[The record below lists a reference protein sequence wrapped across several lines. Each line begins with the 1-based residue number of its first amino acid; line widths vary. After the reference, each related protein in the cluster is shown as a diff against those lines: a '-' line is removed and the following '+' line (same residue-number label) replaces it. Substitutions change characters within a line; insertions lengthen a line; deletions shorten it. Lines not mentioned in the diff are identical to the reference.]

1 MLKGNHT
8 PFPRTKLNYRCFKNL
23 DTDGLLQD
31 LQRVPFHVSHVFEDI
46 SEAYWAHE
54 KLTKEVL
61 DEHIPIKQ
69 KHKRKNSAP
78 FMNSEL
84 RKAINYKKSLWRK
97 FQNVKSDKNW
107 NKYSKQRN
115 YVTKLKRESIKLYFS
130 ERCGGGPKSKDFWPT
145 IRPFLTNKGWIND
158 DKITISENSK
168 LITDTTQICEK
179 FNTFFVNV
187 AKEI

>member
-1 MLKGNHT
+1 MGRQNSQQS
-8 PFPRTKLNYRCFKNL
+8 PVMPN
-23 DTDGLLQD
+23 TDPWDRFINPYLTLLSDSYIVWRSTEYLSFLYNISIQS
-31 LQRVPFHVSHVFEDI
+31 LQSFHVPHVFEDI

-84 RKAINYKKSLWRK
+84 RKAINHKKSLWRK

-115 YVTKLKRESIKLYFS
+115 YVTKLKRESSKLYFS
-130 ERCGGGPKSKDFWPT
+130 ERCGGGQSPRTSGQ
-145 IRPFLTNKGWIND
+145 PFAL
-158 DKITISENSK
+158 S
-168 LITDTTQICEK
+168 
-179 FNTFFVNV
+179 
-187 AKEI
+187 